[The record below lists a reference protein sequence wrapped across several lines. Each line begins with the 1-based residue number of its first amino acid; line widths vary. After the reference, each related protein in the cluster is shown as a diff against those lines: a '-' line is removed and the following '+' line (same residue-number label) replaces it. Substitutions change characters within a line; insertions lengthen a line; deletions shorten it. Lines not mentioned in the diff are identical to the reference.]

1 MKAIKSRLRQ
11 FDKWR
16 RNKMQSLEPLLYKI
30 PNNTTHRQEQL
41 LNKQDVKSIL
51 IIRNNK
57 RIGNMYFLLPFVRQV
72 RQNYPNAHISLML
85 SQPWQGEVFANL
97 GIDNIVYSQFS
108 FKKALHCWRTIRT
121 LKKTV
126 FDLIVTPYSS
136 AEDSL
141 IVANLSA
148 KNKVGP
154 DNPRREVAYTHTF
167 QKNDDY
173 HHAALNCL
181 YLLPCLGNALN
192 HPISHHIEFSDEEL
206 LAGKAAMEKTYSGP
220 NNVIA
225 YFRGARGAKQLSN
238 STWQSILDRF
248 EHSSDRPVTWIE
260 ILSPDITAPLNAG
273 TLTYSNSNM
282 RLLASYLKN
291 VDGFISCDTGP
302 LHLADAA
309 GVRCY
314 GLYNKTSPRVFGVIG
329 EQSINITDFEATDKG
344 AAPLELILA
353 PS

>member
-1 MKAIKSRLRQ
+1 MKAIKSHLRQ

-16 RNKMQSLEPLLYKI
+16 RSKMQSLEPLLYKI
-30 PNNTTHRQEQL
+30 PNNTTHRQERL
-41 LNKQDVKSIL
+41 LHKKDVQSIL

-72 RQNYPNAHISLML
+72 RESYPDANITLML

-108 FKKALHCWRTIRT
+108 FKKALSCWQTIRT

-126 FDLIVTPYSS
+126 FDLIITPYSS
-136 AEDSL
+136 AEDTL

-148 KNKVGP
+148 RNKVGP
-154 DNPRREVAYTHTF
+154 DNSRRDIAYTHTF

-173 HHAALNCL
+173 QHAALNCL
-181 YLLPCLGNALN
+181 YLLPYLGNTLSQ
-192 HPISHHIEFSDEEL
+192 PISHHIELSDEEL
-206 LAGKAAMEKTYSGP
+206 SAGKAAMEKTYEGQ
-220 NNVIA
+220 NRVVA
-225 YFRGARGAKQLSN
+225 YFRGARGSKQLSD

-248 EHSSDRPVTWIE
+248 ERSSDKPVTWIE

-273 TLTYSNSNM
+273 TLTYSNRNM
-282 RLLASYLKN
+282 RILASYLKN
-291 VDGFISCDTGP
+291 TDGFVCCDTGP

-309 GVRCY
+309 GVKCY
-314 GLYNKTSPRVFGVIG
+314 GLYNKTDPKTFGVLG
-329 EQSINITDFEATDKG
+329 ERSVNITDFEQADKG
-344 AAPLELILA
+344 AAPLEIIL
-353 PS
+353 STS